1 MTIETRAARRIG
13 RKSALALAVAFL
25 LSFASVYAQQPAC
38 KSKGDLRVAYPDLAR
53 RMKIAG
59 IVRLKLELTSSG
71 SVRESNVLGGNPVL
85 ASAAQQAVK
94 QAKFEGSEACIAV
107 FEFKSNQRVRT

>member
-1 MTIETRAARRIG
+1 MMMMTIETRAASRIG
-13 RKSALALAVAFL
+13 RKSVLFLAVALL
-25 LSFASVYAQQPAC
+25 LSFASVYAQEPAC
-38 KSKGDLRVAYPDLAR
+38 KSKGDLRVAYPDIAR

-71 SVRESNVLGGNPVL
+71 SVRESTVIGGNPVL

-94 QAKFEGSEACIAV
+94 QSKFEGSEACIAV
-107 FEFKSNQRVRT
+107 FEFKQ

>member
-1 MTIETRAARRIG
+1 MTMDTGTANGVG
-13 RKSALALAVAFL
+13 RKSVLSIAVALL
-25 LSFASVYAQQPAC
+25 LSFASVYAQEPVC
-38 KSKGDLRVAYPDLAR
+38 KSKGVIRVTYPEIAR

-71 SVRESNVLGGNPVL
+71 SVRESTVIGGNPVL

-94 QAKFEGSEACIAV
+94 QSKFEGSEACVAV
-107 FEFKSNQRVRT
+107 FEFKQ